1 MRGKNNKSKNSSR
14 VKKRPRPAW
23 EGEDEDEDEEHHEG
37 GYEDD
42 NVVGGA
48 THESIHDD
56 EEAARI
62 VEDLDH
68 DREHSTH
75 DENPRHTNLDDV
87 ASSPDDEDVD
97 LLGTRKLTYMYIS
110 YLGSNFFFPHIYL
123 TFFIAVDFVQ
133 RQIESLHLGLLSN
146 INYLHDALLEKRKH
160 RYFSYMYTIIYKIH
174 MKCKYEVTS
183 ILIIHVCVVSGIYH
197 FYKGL

>member
-1 MRGKNNKSKNSSR
+1 MLFRS
-14 VKKRPRPAW
+14 
-23 EGEDEDEDEEHHEG
+23 DEECDEG

-42 NVVGGA
+42 NVAGGT

-62 VEDLDH
+62 GENLDH

-75 DENPRHTNLDDV
+75 DREEDDNEREETIVVDENPRHTNLDDV
-87 ASSPDDEDVD
+87 ASSPDDKDVD
-97 LLGTRKLTYMYIS
+97 LLGARKLNYMCIS
-110 YLGSNFFFPHIYL
+110 YLGSNFFIPHIHL
-123 TFFIAVDFVQ
+123 AFFIAVDFVQ
-133 RQIESLHLGLLSN
+133 CQIEPLHFGLLSN

-174 MKCKYEVTS
+174 MMCKYEVTS
-183 ILIIHVCVVSGIYH
+183 ILIKHVCVVSGIYH